1 LRLKHIHLAGFKS
14 FVDPVTIP
22 APARLTGIVGPN
34 GCGKSNVIDAVRW
47 VLGESKARE
56 LRGESMQDVIFNGSA
71 NRKPASRASV
81 EMLFDNAEG
90 RAQGQWSQYAEI
102 AVKRQLTRSGESS
115 YYINNI
121 QVRRKDIYDLFLGT
135 GLGGD
140 AYAIIEQGMI
150 ARVIESK
157 PEELRGYLEEA
168 AGVSKYKERRKET
181 ERRLSDTRE
190 NLARVDDIRAELG
203 VQLERLTGQAEVA
216 RRYFALNDE
225 KTLKEGLLALL
236 RKRDAQ
242 VRQQRLSQDIEQAK
256 NAIEAGI
263 ADLRRLESEMETA
276 RLDQFAATE
285 SVNQAQAR
293 FYAEGGE
300 ATRLEQSLRH
310 MKETRERLVIEL
322 ARAIERIEQARQEQ
336 EDLAEQGEQCQM
348 DGEAARELFETLTEQ
363 SRETATRLP
372 ELEQALEAASRAVLE
387 KQRELSAL
395 EHQAQVELTHR
406 QHAERAMEQLKTRQ
420 TRLSQE
426 QSALGT
432 ATPQHL
438 ARLEEAVEEANQR
451 LELVRDEL
459 DDLRAE
465 FPALERK
472 RRDAADRVDESSRA
486 LHKLEAELGA
496 LRRLQD
502 QASRSEQ
509 EGQSWLSRQGL
520 GECRRLW
527 QVIRVESGW
536 EDAAEAALRERLAAL
551 LTENKTDWLAAPPE
565 GRLDLALPR
574 VVSVG
579 AALAALDDATTLS
592 AAKAAPTTDIDL
604 PRLADRIKTL
614 DPLAERMLADWLA
627 LVYAAPDLTTA
638 VAQRERL
645 PLGGVIATPQGHLV
659 GRDAITYNAPD
670 KGHHGLL
677 KRARDIEVLSVR
689 LKEAEALHDEMREI
703 AEDAEERI
711 QEARRD
717 TERLQAAVNQ
727 AQAEL
732 HQRQLVLTKES
743 ETVKRLE
750 ERRRQ
755 LADELA
761 ELAEQLAE
769 EAMGREEA
777 EARYQEAKLQQEFAR
792 EHLDEARDGRR
803 SQEGAVAALR
813 EQLRRQEREAQE
825 AGFRVKSL
833 VTRFQDLGE
842 RRQRL
847 SLTLA
852 ELDRAEQ
859 ELREQLGV
867 QDEAAIQQEVHAA
880 LERRREAELAL
891 VAAREAMEGANE
903 KLRHQEQQRIQTER
917 GLEPLRG
924 NLQALELKLQEAH
937 LKEEQFAEQLVDR
950 DEAALAEQLTPAHKD
965 SGLAADINR
974 LGNEIEALG
983 AVNMAALQELAAAQE
998 RKNYL
1003 DAQAEDLNTAANT
1016 LEEAIR
1022 RIDAETRSRLKAT
1035 YDNVSDGF
1043 KRYFTELF
1051 GGGEA
1056 SLTLTGE
1063 EILDAGL
1070 VVMAQPPGKKNSSIH
1085 LLSGGEKT
1093 LTSIAL
1099 VFAFFSLNPAPFCLL
1114 DEVDAPL
1121 DDSNTERL
1129 CKLVTKMSQETQFMF
1144 ITHNR
1149 ITMEMALHL
1158 VGITM
1163 PEPGVSRPVAVD
1175 VEDAVRM
1182 VESV

>member
-1 LRLKHIHLAGFKS
+1 MRLKHIHLAGFKS

-102 AVKRQLTRSGESS
+102 AVKRQLTRSGDSS
-115 YYINNI
+115 YYINNM

-181 ERRLSDTRE
+181 ESRLRDTRE
-190 NLARVDDIRAELG
+190 NLARVDDIRAELA

-225 KTLKEGLLALL
+225 KTLKEGLLALF

-242 VRQQRLSQDIEQAK
+242 VRQQRLSQDMERAR
-256 NAIEAGI
+256 NDIEAGI
-263 ADLRRLESEMETA
+263 AELRRIESELESA

-285 SVNQAQAR
+285 AVNQAQAH

-310 MKETRERLVIEL
+310 LKETRERLVVEL
-322 ARAIERIEQARQEQ
+322 SRVVERIEQARQEQ
-336 EDLAEQGEQCQM
+336 ADLAGQAEQCQM
-348 DGEAARELFETLTEQ
+348 DGEAARELYETLLEQ
-363 SRETATRLP
+363 SRDSATRLP
-372 ELEQALEAASRAVLE
+372 EVEQAMADSQRQLADR
-387 KQRELSAL
+387 QRELAAL
-395 EHQAQVELTHR
+395 EHQAQVEQTHR
-406 QHAERAMEQLKTRQ
+406 QHAERTMEQLKLRQ

-438 ARLEEAVEEANQR
+438 ARLEEDLEEANQR
-451 LELVRDEL
+451 LELVRDEQ
-459 DDLRAE
+459 DDLRAGL
-465 FPALERK
+465 PALERK
-472 RRDAADRVDESSRA
+472 RRDAADQLDESSRS

-502 QASRSEQ
+502 QASRAEQ
-509 EGQSWLSRQGL
+509 EGQSWLGRQGL

-527 QVIRVESGW
+527 QAIRVESGW
-536 EDAAEAALRERLAAL
+536 EDAAEAALGERLAAL
-551 LTENKTDWLAAPPE
+551 LTENHEDWLAAPPE

-574 VVSVG
+574 AG
-579 AALAALDDATTLS
+579 Q
-592 AAKAAPTTDIDL
+592 AAPPAEVGL
-604 PRLADRIKTL
+604 PRLADRIKTQ

-627 LVYAAPDLTTA
+627 RVHAAPDLATA
-638 VAQRERL
+638 VAQRDRL
-645 PLGGVIATPQGHLV
+645 PAGGVIATPQGHLV

-677 KRARDIEVLSVR
+677 KRSRDIEVLSVR
-689 LKEAEALHDEMREI
+689 LKEAEGLHDEVREI
-703 AEDAEERI
+703 AEAAEEDI

-717 TERLQAAVNQ
+717 LERLQAAVNQ
-727 AQAEL
+727 AQAEV
-732 HQRQLVLTKES
+732 HQRQMVFMKES

-777 EARYQEAKLQQEFAR
+777 EARYQEARLQQEFAR
-792 EHLDEARDGRR
+792 EHLDAAREARRE
-803 SQEGAVAALR
+803 QEVALAAVR
-813 EQLRRQEREAQE
+813 EQLRREEREAQE

-847 SLTLA
+847 AQTLA
-852 ELDRAEQ
+852 ELDRSER
-859 ELREQLGV
+859 ELREQVGG
-867 QDEAAIQQEVHAA
+867 QDEQAIQAEVLAA

-891 VAAREAMEGANE
+891 VASREAMEGANE
-903 KLRHQEQQRIQTER
+903 RLRLLEQQRIQTER
-917 GLEPLRG
+917 NLEPLRA
-924 NLQALELKLQEAH
+924 NLQGLELKLQEAC
-937 LKEEQFAEQLVDR
+937 LKESQFAEQLLDR
-950 DEAALAEQLTPAHKD
+950 DEAALAELLTPAHRD
-965 SGLAADINR
+965 STLSADISR
-974 LGNEIEALG
+974 LGSEIDALG
-983 AVNMAALQELAAAQE
+983 AVNMAALQELDAAQE

-1003 DAQAEDLNTAANT
+1003 DAQAEDLTTAADT

-1022 RIDAETRSRLKAT
+1022 RIDAETRARLKAT
-1035 YDNVSDGF
+1035 YDNVSEGF
-1043 KRYFTELF
+1043 KKYFTELF

-1129 CKLVTKMSQETQFMF
+1129 CRLVTKMSEETQFMF

-1158 VGITM
+1158 IGITM

-1182 VESV
+1182 VEAA

>member
-1 LRLKHIHLAGFKS
+1 PIPLRLKHIHLAGFKS

-102 AVKRQLTRSGESS
+102 AVKRQLTRTGESS
-115 YYINNI
+115 YYINNM

-150 ARVIESK
+150 SRVIESK

-168 AGVSKYKERRKET
+168 AGVSKYKERRRET
-181 ERRLSDTRE
+181 ERRLADTRE
-190 NLARVDDIRAELG
+190 NLARVDDIRAEMEG
-203 VQLERLTGQAEVA
+203 QLERLAAQAEVA
-216 RRYFALNDE
+216 RRYFALNEE

-242 VRQQRLSQDIEQAK
+242 VRQQRLGQDIVQAR

-276 RLDQFAATE
+276 RLDQFATTE
-285 SVNQAQAR
+285 AVNQAQAH

-310 MKETRERLVIEL
+310 LKETRERLVIEL
-322 ARAIERIEQARQEQ
+322 ARAIERIEQARQEL
-336 EDLAEQGEQCQM
+336 EELAAQGEQCQM
-348 DGEAARELFETLTEQ
+348 DGEAARELYETLMEE
-363 SRETATRLP
+363 SRATATRLP
-372 ELEQALEAASRAVLE
+372 ELEAALEGASRAVLE

-406 QHAERAMEQLKTRQ
+406 QHAERNMEQLKARQ

-438 ARLEEAVEEANQR
+438 ARLEEDVEAASQR

-459 DDLRAE
+459 DDLRAG

-496 LRRLQD
+496 LKRLQD
-502 QASRSEQ
+502 QASRAEQ
-509 EGQSWLSRQGL
+509 EGQSWLMRQGL

-527 QVIRVESGW
+527 QVIRVEAGW

-551 LTENKTDWLAAPPE
+551 LTENQTDWLAAPPE

-574 VVSVG
+574 AG
-579 AALAALDDATTLS
+579 AAAPAAEVG
-592 AAKAAPTTDIDL
+592 L
-604 PRLADRIKTL
+604 PRLAERIRTL

-627 LVYAAPDLTTA
+627 LVYAAPDLNTA
-638 VAQRERL
+638 VAARARL
-645 PLGGVIATPQGHLV
+645 PAGGVIATPQGHLV

-689 LKEAEALHDEMREI
+689 LKEAEALHDEMHEI
-703 AEDAEERI
+703 ADDAEEQI
-711 QEARRD
+711 LEARRD
-717 TERLQAAVNQ
+717 MERLQAAVNQ
-727 AQAEL
+727 AQDEL

-755 LADELA
+755 LADDLA

-769 EAMGREEA
+769 EAMTREEA

-792 EHLDEARDGRR
+792 ELLDAARDGRR
-803 SQEGAVAALR
+803 EQEATVAALR

-833 VTRFQDLGE
+833 ATRFQDLGE

-852 ELDRAEQ
+852 ELDRNEQ
-859 ELREQLGV
+859 ELREQLGG
-867 QDEAAIQQEVHAA
+867 QDESAIQAEVQAA
-880 LERRREAELAL
+880 LERRRAAELAL

-903 KLRHQEQQRIQTER
+903 RLRQMEQQRIQTER
-917 GLEPLRG
+917 NLEPLRA
-924 NLQALELKLQEAH
+924 NLQGLELKLQEAH
-937 LKEEQFAEQLVDR
+937 LKEEQFAEQLAER
-950 DEAALAEQLTPAHKD
+950 DEAALAEVLTPAHRD
-965 SGLAADINR
+965 SALAADIGR
-974 LGNEIEALG
+974 LGGEIDALG
-983 AVNMAALQELAAAQE
+983 AVNMAALQELEAAQA

-1003 DAQAEDLNTAANT
+1003 DAQATDLTTAADT

-1022 RIDAETRSRLKAT
+1022 RIDAESRARLRAT
-1035 YDNVSDGF
+1035 YDSVSTGF
-1043 KRYFTELF
+1043 RRYFTELF

-1056 SLTLTGE
+1056 ELILTGE

-1085 LLSGGEKT
+1085 LLSGGEKA
-1093 LTSIAL
+1093 LTAIAL

-1129 CKLVTKMSQETQFMF
+1129 CRLVTKMSEETQFMF

-1175 VEDAVRM
+1175 VEDAVRLA
-1182 VESV
+1182 EAA

>member
-1 LRLKHIHLAGFKS
+1 MRLKHIHLAGFKS

-22 APARLTGIVGPN
+22 APSRLTGIVGPN

-81 EMLFDNAEG
+81 EMLFDNSEG

-102 AVKRQLTRSGESS
+102 AVKRQLTRTGESS
-115 YYINNI
+115 YYINNL

-181 ERRLSDTRE
+181 ERRLQDTRE

-216 RRYFALNDE
+216 RRYFALSEE

-236 RKRDAQ
+236 RRRDAQ
-242 VRQQRLSQDIEQAK
+242 IRQQKLAQDMEQAK
-256 NAIEAGI
+256 NAIEAAM
-263 ADLRRLESEMETA
+263 ADLRRIEAEMETA

-285 SVNQAQAR
+285 AVNQAQAC

-300 ATRLEQSLRH
+300 ATRLEQSLKH

-322 ARAIERIEQARQEQ
+322 SRAQARIEQARQEQ
-336 EDLAEQGEQCQM
+336 EDLALQSEQCEM
-348 DGEAARELFETLTEQ
+348 EGEAARELYETLLEQ
-363 SRETATRLP
+363 SRETGLALP
-372 ELEQALEAASRAVLE
+372 ELEQALEAASREVAERQRAV
-387 KQRELSAL
+387 SAL

-406 QHAERAMEQLKTRQ
+406 QHADRTMEQLKLRQ

-438 ARLEEAVEEANQR
+438 ARLEEEVETSSQR
-451 LELVRDEL
+451 LELIQGEL
-459 DDLRAE
+459 EDLRIE
-465 FPALERK
+465 LPALERK
-472 RRDAADRVDESSRA
+472 RRDATDQVEEASRA
-486 LHKLEAELGA
+486 LHKIEAELGA
-496 LRRLQD
+496 LKRLQD
-502 QASRSEQ
+502 QASRAEQ
-509 EGQSWLSRQGL
+509 AGQSWLTRQGL
-520 GECRRLW
+520 GECKRLW
-527 QVIRVESGW
+527 QQIRVEAGW
-536 EDAAEAALRERLAAL
+536 EDAAEAALGERLAAL
-551 LTENKTDWLAAPPE
+551 LVENRPEWLAAPPE
-565 GRLDLALPR
+565 GRWDLAMPR
-574 VVSVG
+574 AGHREAG
-579 AALAALDDATTLS
+579 AAEVG
-592 AAKAAPTTDIDL
+592 L
-604 PRLADRIKTL
+604 PRLTERVRTL
-614 DPLAERMLADWLA
+614 DAVAERLLNDWLA
-627 LVYAAPDLTTA
+627 LVWAAPDLDTA
-638 VAQRERL
+638 VAQRDRL
-645 PLGGVIATPQGHLV
+645 PLGGVIATQKGHLV
-659 GRDAITYNAPD
+659 SRDGLTYNAPD

-677 KRARDIEVLSVR
+677 KRARDIEVLTVR
-689 LKEAEALHDEMREI
+689 LHEAEALHDELRGL
-703 AEDAEERI
+703 AEDAEARI
-711 QEARRD
+711 QDSRREA
-717 TERLQAAVNQ
+717 ERLQAAIAQ
-727 AQAEL
+727 AQAEV
-732 HQRQLVLTKES
+732 HQRQMVLMKET
-743 ETVKRLE
+743 EALKRVE

-769 EAMGREEA
+769 EAMAREEA
-777 EARYQEAKLQQEFAR
+777 EARYQEAKLQQEYAR
-792 EHLDEARDGRR
+792 EALDAARDARR
-803 SQEGAVAALR
+803 AQEGAVAELR
-813 EQLRRQEREAQE
+813 ERLRRQEREAQE

-847 SLTLA
+847 AQSLA
-852 ELDRAEQ
+852 EHVRHEA
-859 ELREQLGV
+859 ELRAQLGV
-867 QDEAAIQQEVHAA
+867 QDEAAIQAEVQAA

-891 VAAREAMEGANE
+891 IAAREGMEAANAQ
-903 KLRHQEQQRIQTER
+903 LRQMEQARIRIEH
-917 GLEPLRG
+917 GLEPLRA
-924 NLQALELKLQEAH
+924 NLVSLELKQQEAQ
-937 LKEEQFAEQLVDR
+937 LKEAQFAEQLVDR
-950 DEAALAEQLTPAHKD
+950 DLEVLSAQLTPEHKD
-965 SGLAADINR
+965 SALAADIGR
-974 LGNEIEALG
+974 LGRDIEALG
-983 AVNMAALQELAAAQE
+983 AVNMAALQELEAATE

-1022 RIDAETRSRLKAT
+1022 RIDAETRARLKST
-1035 YDNVSDGF
+1035 YDTVSEGF
-1043 KRYFTELF
+1043 KGYFSELF

-1129 CKLVTKMSQETQFMF
+1129 CRLVAKMSAETQFMF

-1158 VGITM
+1158 IGITM

-1182 VESV
+1182 VEMV